1 MAQNPNQPK
10 NIICVALKIISFIVW
25 HINERETES
34 VAGKIFEK
42 TWKIFKIK
50 LFKKI
55 NEYLSQNFNFFRSEY
70 GCENDKYS

>member
-50 LFKKI
+50 
-55 NEYLSQNFNFFRSEY
+55 FF
-70 GCENDKYS
+70 

>member
-50 LFKKI
+50 FFLKNQWIFKSKF
-55 NEYLSQNFNFFRSEY
+55 QFFPLRVWLREW
-70 GCENDKYS
+70 